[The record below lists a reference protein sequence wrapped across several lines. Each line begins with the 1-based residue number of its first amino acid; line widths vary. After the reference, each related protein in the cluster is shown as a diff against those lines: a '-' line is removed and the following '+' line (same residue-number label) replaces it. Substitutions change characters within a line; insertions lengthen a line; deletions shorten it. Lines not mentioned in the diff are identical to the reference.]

1 MIEVRVDPVLDL
13 IEKELETMDEI
24 SPQNRQLYQAHG
36 ILQKAWEDMIE
47 QAMQCGRELFDMWQ
61 NLKAGDV
68 KNTIAAMERFKYQS
82 EWSVKKSAVMAAAA
96 NKEEQ
101 NFAKVLEESK

>member
-1 MIEVRVDPVLDL
+1 MIEVRVGPVLDL

-36 ILQKAWEDMIE
+36 ILRKKLED
-47 QAMQCGRELFDMWQ
+47 ATMQLLACDGCLKDMLQ
-61 NLKAGDV
+61 NINAGDV
-68 KNTIAAMERFKYQS
+68 RNAMAAMERFKYQA
-82 EWSVKKSAVMAAAA
+82 ERSVKISAVMAAAA

-101 NFAKVLEESK
+101 NFAKVLEESE

>member
-1 MIEVRVDPVLDL
+1 MIEVRVGPVLDL

-47 QAMQCGRELFDMWQ
+47 QAMQCNSELLDMWQ
-61 NLKAGDV
+61 NLNAGDV
-68 KNTIAAMERFKYQS
+68 RNAMAAMERFKHQS
-82 EWSVKKSAVMAAAA
+82 EWLVKKSAVMAAAA

-101 NFAKVLEESK
+101 NFAKILEELK